1 MSQIS
6 LQMYTLRDYTKTSY
20 DLEKTLEKLRGAGF
34 STVQYSV
41 PGEADVSDICRIFR
55 KTGIQNDSVFCPAL
69 SIKERK
75 KDVLSQCDAFE
86 TDYIRTDSVPRGL
99 TSSAAGYE
107 MFAHYLNEVGNEF
120 KKQCKKLLYHFHTFE
135 FIRFGEETGID
146 ILLRESDPELVQ
158 ILPDTHWIQCGGE
171 PVVKFLKKY
180 RDRYDYVHVKDYAV
194 AAMQEKLEDRP
205 IRFAPVGEGNL
216 DWNEILTFCKEKGV
230 KSYAIEQD
238 ECYGRDPFDCVCTS
252 FKFLSERGLA

>member
-86 TDYIRTDSVPRGL
+86 TDYIRTDSIPRGL
-99 TSSAAGYE
+99 TSNAAGYE
-107 MFAHYLNEVGNEF
+107 MFAHYLNEV
-120 KKQCKKLLYHFHTFE
+120 
-135 FIRFGEETGID
+135 
-146 ILLRESDPELVQ
+146 
-158 ILPDTHWIQCGGE
+158 
-171 PVVKFLKKY
+171 
-180 RDRYDYVHVKDYAV
+180 
-194 AAMQEKLEDRP
+194 
-205 IRFAPVGEGNL
+205 
-216 DWNEILTFCKEKGV
+216 
-230 KSYAIEQD
+230 
-238 ECYGRDPFDCVCTS
+238 VCAEN
-252 FKFLSERGLA
+252 FLSCMNRAAFLMTWAAIICIRCSTCSGRSLGSAVLCGLTGRTGRI